1 MFVGETGIGRVIRRT
16 LEVMNELGTVEPD
29 KIRAQGAID
38 LPTVQRYVNFWCSS
52 SVDLFG
58 SEISTNAASYFA
70 NGLKGRPD
78 ETNYEDHL
86 CRDSAFTLEKPKAG
100 DGVES
105 EDVPMRNAMNEI
117 VRKAYLKDCDI
128 GVQRWNRVIRKA
140 GVDFEIRLPSER
152 FRRNVGL
159 WAGHHFDPAGNPLSR
174 AAWEAGQSAWVP
186 SEADRAFVKSLMQ
199 PVTVPGKMAGWLAPP
214 ERGVNNLPVDYE
226 YVRL

>member
-1 MFVGETGIGRVIRRT
+1 
-16 LEVMNELGTVEPD
+16 
-29 KIRAQGAID
+29 
-38 LPTVQRYVNFWCSS
+38 VNFWCSS

-78 ETNYEDHL
+78 EANYEDHV
-86 CRDSAFTLEKPKAG
+86 CRDSAFALEKPKAG

-152 FRRNVGL
+152 FRRSVGL
-159 WAGHHFDPAGNPLSR
+159 WAGHHFNPAGNPLSR
-174 AAWEAGQSAWVP
+174 AEWEAAQSAWVP
-186 SEADRAFVKSLMQ
+186 SEADRVFVKSLMQ
-199 PVTVPGKMAGWLAPP
+199 PVTLPGKMAGWVAPP